1 VAIGLGAGRQFD
13 VVFEFLHRTPQ
24 ESAGNVSSP
33 WQRTAIL
40 NGKTADCA
48 LRREMGTFL
57 DSWQTGTGR
66 EIRLFGLYDAHMKR
80 PRGRPKHA
88 DLLTPSEW
96 RTVYAVQHGMTN
108 QEIARRRGVSV
119 NAVKFHVA
127 NALAKLGLADRKAL
141 RAWFRAPR
149 DGANDTRRTTMTSL
163 QLGPIGQIARS
174 VSDTAA
180 SEKWYRDM
188 LGLPHLYT
196 FGTLAFFDCGG
207 TRLMLSQREGGA
219 AAESILYL
227 RVADIGAAHDALKQR
242 GVKFTHAP
250 HMIHRHADG
259 TEEWMAF
266 FEDPDAR
273 PLALMSQRKMG
284 SAPVS

>member
-1 VAIGLGAGRQFD
+1 MNRG
-13 VVFEFLHRTPQ
+13 
-24 ESAGNVSSP
+24 S
-33 WQRTAIL
+33 
-40 NGKTADCA
+40 
-48 LRREMGTFL
+48 
-57 DSWQTGTGR
+57 
-66 EIRLFGLYDAHMKR
+66 KR
-80 PRGRPKHA
+80 ARGRPKHA

-96 RTVYAVQHGMTN
+96 RTVHALQHGMTN
-108 QEIARRRGVSV
+108 AEVARRRGISV

-127 NALAKLGLADRKAL
+127 NALAKLGLPDRRAL

-149 DGANDTRRTTMTSL
+149 DSALKKDGKTMTPKVS
-163 QLGPIGQIARS
+163 LGPIGQIARS

-180 SEKWYRDM
+180 SEKWYRDV

-207 TRLMLSQREGGA
+207 TRLMLAQQESGA
-219 AAESILYL
+219 AKESILYL
-227 RVADIGAAHDALKQR
+227 RVTDIAAAHAQVAER

-273 PLALMSQRKMG
+273 PLALMSQTKMG
-284 SAPVS
+284 SDPVS